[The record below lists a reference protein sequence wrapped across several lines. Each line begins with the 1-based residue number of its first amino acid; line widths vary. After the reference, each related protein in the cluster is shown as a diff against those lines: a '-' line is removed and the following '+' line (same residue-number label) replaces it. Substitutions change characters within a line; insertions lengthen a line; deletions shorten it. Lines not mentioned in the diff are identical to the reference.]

1 MLHAVYIECSLISEV
16 LIPLENETV
25 TLREEGHFFCQV
37 LGNSPIL
44 RIDGKRKNIPF
55 RIPRDINITIDNGTT
70 IGSLTVTN
78 ISIVIIATEK
88 WNNTEFE
95 CYDMKMDRSEAS
107 RATLTVLGML

>member
-1 MLHAVYIECSLISEV
+1 M

-25 TLREEGHFFCQV
+25 PLREEGHFFCQL
-37 LGNSPIL
+37 LGNIPVF
-44 RIDGKRKNIPF
+44 RINGKRKNLPF
-55 RIPRDINITIDNGTT
+55 LIPRDVNITIDNGTK

-78 ISIVIIATEK
+78 ISIVIVATKK

-95 CYDMKMDRSEAS
+95 CYDFAMDRSEAS